1 MNKIEERELFLKYIV
16 DVYFKNLNISVS
28 SDIIYHELSRFNVNN
43 GENSVI
49 DNDSLI
55 GVQLGLNNKFKNNSK
70 VNTFTSRDGYFWAI
84 ENRCG
89 KEDKEFLSDMYN
101 SIKIYISVDLENIYK
116 ISELLFNFM
125 IKEKIVMQCKIS
137 KSMRNDAL
145 VCRVSGREAATKVC
159 EYLESL
165 NYESKIKPNPF
176 LMENGKTYMAMD
188 GRLSYNYTLATL
200 LKQYFNTKKSKKQL
214 DGVSCEQFNKFVK
227 EQIRMLGSGQ
237 RKYYIDLYGLNTEEK
252 YKDFMM
258 ICNLISKNLD
268 NSLSL
273 EQLYE
278 YGDIRSLTGKV
289 EKNKYSK
296 QDEDKILYV
305 INGLTNYYSITDVHR
320 IIMKY
325 IETGDVKY
333 FTRKDDIRTIV
344 SDNFDANDVKKIISN
359 LGYNAFVSAS
369 RITYD
374 KYGEEQLFAAIKDL
388 FNGDGL
394 KKFTNDYG
402 ARSRLGLVIPYQ
414 LLKEVIVS
422 KLTENG
428 LNVSSISLANFVL
441 DEIGKSEEIKNNME
455 RLL

>member
-1 MNKIEERELFLKYIV
+1 MSKTEERELFLKYIV
-16 DVYFKNLNISVS
+16 DVYLRNSNRSVS

-43 GENSVI
+43 GDNSVI
-49 DNDSLI
+49 DNNSLI

-70 VNTFTSRDGYFWAI
+70 VNTFSSRNGYFWAI

-89 KEDKEFLSDMYN
+89 KDDKQFFSDMYN
-101 SIKIYISVDLENIYK
+101 SIKLYISVDHDNIYK

-125 IKEKIVMQCKIS
+125 IDNGIVMQCKIS

-145 VCRVSGREAATKVC
+145 VCRVSGKDSAGMVC
-159 EYLESL
+159 EYLNSL
-165 NYESKIKPNPF
+165 NYESKFKPNPF
-176 LMENGKTYMAMD
+176 LLENGKVSMTMD
-188 GRLSYNYTLATL
+188 GKLSYNYTLAKL
-200 LKQYFNTKKSKKQL
+200 LEQYFRTKKNKKQL
-214 DGVSCEQFNKFVK
+214 DEVSCDQFSMFIK
-227 EQIRMLGSGQ
+227 EQIKMLSSKQ
-237 RKYYIDLYGLNTEEK
+237 KKNFMDLYGIDTEDK
-252 YKDFMM
+252 YKDFIM
-258 ICNLISKNLD
+258 ICNLVIKNLD

-278 YGDIRSLTGKV
+278 YGDIRNLAGDV
-289 EKNKYSK
+289 ERNNYSK

-320 IIMKY
+320 IVMKY
-325 IETGDVKY
+325 IETGEVKY
-333 FTRKDDIRTIV
+333 FTRKDDIRTII
-344 SDNFDANDVKKIISN
+344 SDNFSANDVKKIISN
-359 LGYNAFVSAS
+359 LGYNAFISAS

-402 ARSRLGLVIPYQ
+402 VRSRLGLVIPYD
-414 LLKEVIVS
+414 LLREVIIG

-428 LNVSSISLANFVL
+428 LNISSISLANFVL
-441 DEIGKSEEIKNNME
+441 DEISRSEEVKNNIE
-455 RLL
+455 R